1 MLMAQQHYVE
11 QGVDQ
16 VSLTKL
22 ETLLPGY
29 VITAEKP
36 LEFWQQMV
44 TEASK
49 KVNTER
55 NIEDLT
61 FTVFKSL
68 LELLHEGAS
77 SEYQG
82 PGGCGELCQ
91 IQVASPLLQIL

>member
-16 VSLTKL
+16 VSLSKL

-29 VITAEKP
+29 VVTAEKP
-36 LEFWQQMV
+36 LEFWQHMV

-55 NIEDLT
+55 D
-61 FTVFKSL
+61 
-68 LELLHEGAS
+68 
-77 SEYQG
+77 
-82 PGGCGELCQ
+82 
-91 IQVASPLLQIL
+91 ILRT

>member
-36 LEFWQQMV
+36 LEFWQHMV

-77 SEYQG
+77 SKYQG